1 MDYLKHYLNI
11 WRLKNKNKKKWFF
24 TWVSEPTHL
33 THQPVV
39 GWAGLQKCWL
49 TIKWVGLAHF
59 DMSSEGKV
67 NLNSSSQGE
76 KQDQNKPF
84 VVKENIFEILC
95 IKHKTNK
102 ELNENAP
109 KNKYFCHSPDKR
121 CMNIGS
127 YTL

>member
-1 MDYLKHYLNI
+1 M
-11 WRLKNKNKKKWFF
+11 
-24 TWVSEPTHL
+24 
-33 THQPVV
+33 
-39 GWAGLQKCWL
+39 
-49 TIKWVGLAHF
+49 GLAHF